1 MTLSTGISTFLLFVL
16 LLLLLGENIL
26 CEVIE
31 LQIGEEMPMGSII
44 ADLRSLISKGGKFAS
59 DSQWATFKSAGSD
72 DIGNR
77 LVDVTPEGKLL
88 VSHQID
94 REKLCPLYPLSM
106 FPGSQPGF
114 GGTLTGT
121 FGLPG
126 QSGYP
131 INLGSGEHCAF
142 TLRVAVIE
150 KSEGNNPLDISN
162 IYQIRITVLDINDQ
176 APFWPEN
183 LQRHVIEFRD
193 GDPPGK
199 RQSLPL
205 AFDLDQGEN
214 ARISYTLEQDPTDD
228 TPSDGW
234 NSTPFKL
241 IYDHS
246 EESLYLQAEREIDH
260 EVASSY
266 KLILKAT
273 DGVDKS
279 IPDSMTSDRY
289 LRQHTSTLSLTVV
302 VQDINDNDPKFTQP
316 VFTPDRSVSE
326 ATPVGSVILRLKAT
340 DADSGENG
348 NFHFDF
354 APNAGW
360 RSTDML
366 AQYLFD
372 VRPNGNVVVKNPLD
386 VDKQWKLVDDLK
398 KGSNPVIY
406 GGDNSRGMELSFKV
420 MVVDEADPR
429 YARSSEATVNIFVM
443 DENDEAPTIEVMRP
457 ATSSECVKSLGKPA
471 GIPTGRSSP
480 QTSYACVFENAPI
493 DTFVATIQVS
503 DLDARGEDEHE
514 CILDNK
520 NFSLIAEEHANTRL
534 SASQITHVF
543 NGQTSKGPG
552 ASQYAI
558 LTAAALDREAT
569 LFQRIQIIC
578 SDHASHQSIH
588 NLTVLIGDIN
598 DHKPQFTQEVMTY
611 QVPENSPPG
620 TILKQVSTRNAVA
633 LATDADVGKNGMIKY
648 SFIRGS
654 RAAENFSI
662 DPFSGLIS
670 TRIPL
675 DREMNGKYA
684 FNILAIDQGEGET
697 VLTGTGTVEVLVLD
711 VNDNPPE
718 FTQELYTFQIAE
730 NLPRGTRVGQVTAFD
745 LDDQGHVSYYLSD
758 DHDALVFQIDRS
770 SGELSTRRPLDR
782 EDQSNY
788 TFKVL
793 VRDQSVPGGGT
804 EKNSFTAT
812 ASVTVVLED
821 ENDNS
826 PVFVLPNNT
835 ANTLSVA
842 VSQTLG
848 HKLADIIATDADE
861 GDNGRVTYKIKAGN
875 SLNLFSIDPQSG
887 LLFLA
892 DSLTRFSENTNGS
905 NADEATSARALQLAT
920 QPTVHVITL
929 EACDSGVEPRCT
941 VSPNLR
947 IHVQPERKLGNAG
960 ENNRMESSAYGSG
973 NSDQEQ
979 FGEGSQEVGADMH
992 SQTSDNTSGDERMA
1006 GWNGIKSNSA
1016 HAASG
1021 GMRSWT
1027 SGSNEI
1033 IIICMSV
1040 LFVIILVTILALT
1053 LLLRN
1058 RKSGTTKQMTVSAT
1072 HQSLSRSK
1080 TLTYLGGA
1088 TPSSQFN
1095 SEVVDSFSAQSS
1107 QALGQTPVVGG
1118 GVIQSQSEM
1127 LLCRRGGAN
1136 LLPQSQSFFEMP
1148 KSMTQEFTTFVPAN
1162 LDGRT
1167 MQGKKQANAARSADL
1182 LIPLK
1187 YAHHDLRY
1195 MKALCPD
1202 EGEYQALQ
1210 ANGLYTLD
1218 KNLEEQQRHTVGQNK
1233 VFAQNMASVARF
1245 LTQTGRP
1252 SVNNDDSFP
1261 MYRVVEGHPQ
1271 NSYTYGRYMGMK
1283 PNQPVASHTI
1293 DARIFEHQQQ
1303 SQQQFSRPIPQRLY
1317 VRDFPRSKS
1326 AHAVANPVIQGA
1338 TKSEGSGES
1347 SEGGEESMLLLL
1359 PEAEGRSEI
1368 SEPLSASE
1376 ERQDGAISS
1385 PESQQQQMNN
1395 FNNNVGGTRK
1405 LVSSAYREAS
1415 FV

>member
-1 MTLSTGISTFLLFVL
+1 M
-16 LLLLLGENIL
+16 
-26 CEVIE
+26 
-31 LQIGEEMPMGSII
+31 GEEMPLGSVI
-44 ADLRSLISKGGKFAS
+44 ADLRPLISKGGKLAS

-77 LVDVTPEGKLL
+77 LVDVSPEGKLL
-88 VSHQID
+88 VSHRID

-106 FPGSQPGF
+106 LPGSQPGF
-114 GGTLTGT
+114 GGTLPGT
-121 FGLPG
+121 FSLSS
-126 QSGYP
+126 QSGHSM
-131 INLGSGEHCAF
+131 NLGSGEHCTF

-150 KSEGNNPLDISN
+150 KTETNNPLHTSN
-162 IYQIRITVLDINDQ
+162 IYQIRIMVLDVNDQ

-205 AFDLDQGEN
+205 AIDLDQGEN
-214 ARISYTLEQDPTDD
+214 ARISYTLEPDPSDD

-234 NSTPFKL
+234 NFTPFKL
-241 IYDHS
+241 IHDHAEGS
-246 EESLYLQAEREIDH
+246 IYLQAEREIDH

-266 KLILKAT
+266 KLILKAV

-289 LRQHTSTLSLTVV
+289 LHQHTSTLALTVV

-326 ATPVGSVILRLKAT
+326 ATPVSSVILRLKAT

-348 NFHFDF
+348 NFHFGF

-386 VDKQWKLVDDLK
+386 VDKQWKIVDDLK
-398 KGSNPVIY
+398 KSSNPVLY
-406 GGDNSRGMELSFKV
+406 NGDNSRGMELSFKV
-420 MVVDEADPR
+420 MVTDEADPR

-457 ATSSECVKSLGKPA
+457 TTSSECVKSLGKPT
-471 GIPTGRSSP
+471 GMPSGRSTP
-480 QTSYACVFENAPI
+480 QTSFACVFENALI

-503 DLDARGEDEHE
+503 DLDFRGEDEHE
-514 CILDNK
+514 CTLDNK

-534 SASQITHVF
+534 SASQLTHVF

-558 LTAAALDREAT
+558 LTAATLDREAT
-569 LFQRIQIIC
+569 PFQRIQIIC
-578 SDHASHQSIH
+578 SDHANHQTVH

-598 DHKPQFTQEVMTY
+598 DHRPQFAQEVMTY
-611 QVPENSPPG
+611 EVPENSPPG
-620 TILKQVSTRNAVA
+620 TILKQISTRNGIA

-648 SFIRGS
+648 SFIKDS

-662 DPFSGLIS
+662 DPFSGIIS

-675 DREMNGKYA
+675 DREANVKYA
-684 FNILAIDQGEGET
+684 FNILAIDQAEGDT
-697 VLTGTGTVEVLVLD
+697 VLTGTGSVEVLVLN
-711 VNDNPPE
+711 VNDNPPA

-730 NLPRGTRVGQVTAFD
+730 NLPRGSRVGQVVAFD
-745 LDDQGHVSYYLSD
+745 LDEQGALSYYLSND
-758 DHDALVFQIDRS
+758 YDALVFQIDRS

-793 VRDQSVPGGGT
+793 VRDQATPGGGV

-812 ASVTVVLED
+812 ALVTVVLED

-842 VSQTLG
+842 ISQTLG

-892 DSLTRFSENTNGS
+892 DSLIRFAENTNSS
-905 NADEATSARALQLAT
+905 NTDEINSARALQLAT

-947 IHVQPERKLGNAG
+947 IHVQPERRLGSGG
-960 ENNRMESSAYGSG
+960 ENNGLGGSTFGSS
-973 NSDQEQ
+973 NSDQVHIT
-979 FGEGSQEVGADMH
+979 EGSQDAGAAMH
-992 SQTSDNTSGDERMA
+992 SQVTDGTSGDDRIA
-1006 GWNGIKSNSA
+1006 GWNGRKSTPG
-1016 HAASG
+1016 HAEPDG
-1021 GMRSWT
+1021 TQSWT
-1027 SGSNEI
+1027 GGSNEI

-1040 LFVIILVTILALT
+1040 LFAVILVTILGLI

-1058 RKSGTTKQMTVSAT
+1058 RKSGTTKQMSVSAT
-1072 HQSLSRSK
+1072 HQSLNRSK
-1080 TLTYLGGA
+1080 NLTYIDAA

-1095 SEVVDSFSAQSS
+1095 NEVVDSFSAQSS
-1107 QALGQTPVVGG
+1107 QALGHTPLVGG

-1127 LLCRRGGAN
+1127 LLCRRGGGVN
-1136 LLPQSQSFFEMP
+1136 LMPQSQSFFEMP
-1148 KSMTQEFTTFVPAN
+1148 KSMTQEFATFAPAN
-1162 LDGRT
+1162 LDGR
-1167 MQGKKQANAARSADL
+1167 MIQSKKLATTARSADL
-1182 LIPLK
+1182 LLPLK
-1187 YAHHDLRY
+1187 YARMPNNKEMTPQGQVVDKVFVSHPYAVPRNDTMCY
-1195 MKALCPD
+1195 
-1202 EGEYQALQ
+1202 GEYQALQ
-1210 ANGLYTLD
+1210 ATGLYTIE
-1218 KNLEEQQRHTVGQNK
+1218 KTLEEQHGHAISQN
-1233 VFAQNMASVARF
+1233 
-1245 LTQTGRP
+1245 
-1252 SVNNDDSFP
+1252 
-1261 MYRVVEGHPQ
+1261 
-1271 NSYTYGRYMGMK
+1271 
-1283 PNQPVASHTI
+1283 
-1293 DARIFEHQQQ
+1293 RIFAVKKACSSCCQK
-1303 SQQQFSRPIPQRLY
+1303 LK
-1317 VRDFPRSKS
+1317 VGPR
-1326 AHAVANPVIQGA
+1326 
-1338 TKSEGSGES
+1338 
-1347 SEGGEESMLLLL
+1347 
-1359 PEAEGRSEI
+1359 
-1368 SEPLSASE
+1368 
-1376 ERQDGAISS
+1376 
-1385 PESQQQQMNN
+1385 
-1395 FNNNVGGTRK
+1395 
-1405 LVSSAYREAS
+1405 
-1415 FV
+1415 